1 MNTETPQKPTTPAI
15 PRSVKSWLTSD
26 YFRQQ
31 VALTLPKHLTPD
43 RFTRVALTALTR
55 VPKLAECTPES
66 VMKCM
71 MTCSE
76 LGIEPDGRRAHLIPF
91 KNECTLIL
99 DYKGLVELAKR
110 SGDVSSIYAQI
121 VCENDEFTY
130 DTGQVHHTIDFRK
143 ERGPMYAAYS
153 IITFKDGGKHSEVM
167 TRREIDGIRSRSK
180 AANNGPWVTD
190 YNEMAKKT
198 VFRRASKWITLSP
211 EIQDALDADADT
223 PAFNGS
229 LVAEGLDVQRP
240 AGRGQTSYV
249 QGGAKDA
256 SGVDDDIP
264 FDAAPR
270 QVSDEPAA
278 PVPAAEPAPKL
289 AAGSEPLHTVQES
302 LQELVIGGGFTF
314 DDLLK
319 WGQATGNIPDGDS
332 LAGFGEVPAE
342 ICKRLIR
349 AKVGLLRGLAEV
361 KGGVPAT

>member
-1 MNTETPQKPTTPAI
+1 MNTEAQKPANTPAI

-143 ERGPMYAAYS
+143 ERGPMYAAYT

-167 TRREIDGIRSRSK
+167 TRSEIDAIRRRSK

-229 LVAEGLDVQRP
+229 LVAEGLDVQR

-249 QGGAKDA
+249 QRGDTGE
-256 SGVDDDIP
+256 DDIP

-270 QVSDEPAA
+270 QEADEPAA
-278 PVPAAEPAPKL
+278 SVPAAEPAPKL
-289 AAGSEPLHTVQES
+289 AAGDQALHTVQES

-314 DDLLK
+314 DDLK
-319 WGQATGNIPDGDS
+319 KTGFMGNEGDS
-332 LAGFGEVPAE
+332 LASFVDVPQD

-349 AKVGLLRGLAEV
+349 AKLGLLRGLAEV
-361 KGGVPAT
+361 KGVAA